1 MIDIRIQTQAEYTV
15 HIGSGILNDCGKIM
29 SALIAPCTVAIV
41 SDTNVAPLYMQTV
54 KNSLVLAGYK
64 VIEYVFP
71 AGERSKNV
79 QTLAKLWEF
88 FAESELTRKDAI
100 IALGGGVV
108 GDVTGFAA
116 ATYLRGVPYVQV
128 PTSLLAC
135 VDSSVG
141 GKTAVDLAAG
151 KNLAG
156 AFNQPIAVICDTD
169 TISTLPEEN
178 VSDGAAECIK
188 YGVLGNKR
196 ILEIFEGLP
205 EDVNV
210 DANGVPT
217 SGYASTRPL
226 YEKIK
231 DSLEEIIAESVRM
244 KASFVCRDEFD
255 TGDRMYL
262 NLGHT
267 IGHAIEHCSNFELS
281 HGHAVAIGMRKI
293 ALAGERHGITK
304 PGTADRLTAILK
316 KSCLPTDCEFDT
328 EQLVSA
334 GLRDKKRSGGKLTL
348 IVPKNILSCKMRIIP
363 VEEFS
368 DWL

>member
-1 MIDIRIQTQAEYTV
+1 MIDIKIQTQDEYTV
-15 HIGSGILNDCGKIM
+15 HIGIGILNDCGKII
-29 SALIAPCTVAIV
+29 SNLLSPCTIAIV
-41 SDTNVAPLYMQTV
+41 SDSNVAPLYMQTV
-54 KNSLVLAGYK
+54 KNSLVFAGYK

-79 QTLAKLWEF
+79 QTLTALWEF

-108 GDVTGFAA
+108 GDITGFAA
-116 ATYLRGVPYVQV
+116 ATYLRGVPYVQI

-141 GKTAVDLAAG
+141 GKTAIDLYAG

-169 TISTLPEEN
+169 TISSLPEEN
-178 VSDGAAECIK
+178 IADGAAECIK
-188 YGVLGNKR
+188 YGVLGNRR
-196 ILEIFEGLP
+196 ILEIFEGL
-205 EDVNV
+205 EDITVN
-210 DANGVPT
+210 ANGIPT
-217 SGYASTRPL
+217 SGYSSTRPL
-226 YEKIK
+226 YDKIK
-231 DSLEEIIAESVRM
+231 DSLEEIISESVRM
-244 KASFVCRDEFD
+244 KAAFVCRDEFD

-293 ALAGERHGITK
+293 AAAGERHGITE
-304 PGTADRLTAILK
+304 PGTAERLTAILK
-316 KSCLPTDCEFDT
+316 KSCLPTDCEFST
-328 EQLVSA
+328 EELVNA
-334 GLRDKKRSGGKLTL
+334 GLRDKKRGGNKLTL
-348 IVPKNILSCKMRIIP
+348 IVPKNILSCDMKIIS
-363 VEEFS
+363 VEEFG